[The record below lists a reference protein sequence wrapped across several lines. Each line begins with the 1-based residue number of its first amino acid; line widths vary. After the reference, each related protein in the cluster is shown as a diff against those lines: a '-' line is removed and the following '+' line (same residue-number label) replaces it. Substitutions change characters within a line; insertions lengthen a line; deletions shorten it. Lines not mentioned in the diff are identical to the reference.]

1 MMPTDSGPEGRSVP
15 SVNERGLKKSRL
27 VQWLIVVLIM
37 IVVGGGVAWL
47 LHSLRQAWHATAT
60 PSEPPATATPRPRQ
74 FDWSQLAPPAP
85 PAPPTPAPALN
96 PNPAPAAQPA
106 SAPAASATPPDKM
119 MLTSAVERTST
130 ATVGTPAAAATVSA
144 SAGQGDSGGALSPLL
159 GSTKTV
165 RARANWLGD
174 RNFILA
180 KGTAFDCV
188 LITKLVS
195 TVSGIV
201 TCTVP
206 RNVYSDNG
214 KVLLIERGSTVT
226 GEYRSDQLQLG
237 MERIFVLWDRI
248 KTIDGVVITLD
259 SPGTGPLGE
268 GGVGGYVD
276 NHWGERIG
284 AAVLLSL
291 VQDAVA
297 YKTAQETAT
306 NGTSVVM
313 LPNTTQQSQTLAGK
327 ILDKTINIPP
337 TLSRNQGDK
346 VMVMVARDLD
356 FSSVYALRAQ

>member
-1 MMPTDSGPEGRSVP
+1 MMPIDPGPEGRSVP
-15 SVNERGLKKSRL
+15 SVNERGLQKSR
-27 VQWLIVVLIM
+27 VAQWLIVVLIM
-37 IVVGGGVAWL
+37 LVIGGGAAWL
-47 LHSLRQAWHATAT
+47 LRGLRQAWRATAT
-60 PSEPPATATPRPRQ
+60 GPTEPPASTNAHPRS
-74 FDWSQLAPPAP
+74 FDWSQIAPPAP
-85 PAPPTPAPALN
+85 PAPAPVPALSPNPTPAG
-96 PNPAPAAQPA
+96 QPA
-106 SAPAASATPPDKM
+106 SAPASTALPPDKM
-119 MLTSAVERTST
+119 MLTSAAERSTSVGVAAS
-130 ATVGTPAAAATVSA
+130 ATPSTLST
-144 SAGQGDSGGALSPLL
+144 SAGQGDSGGLTPMLA
-159 GSTKTV
+159 GTKTV

-174 RNFILA
+174 RNFMLA

-214 KVLLIERGSTVT
+214 KVLLIERGSMVT

-248 KTIDGVVITLD
+248 KTVNGVVISLD
-259 SPGTGPLGE
+259 SPGTGELGE

-276 NHWGERIG
+276 NHWAQRIG

-297 YKTAQETAT
+297 YKTAQESST

-313 LPNTTQQSQTLAGK
+313 LPNTAQQSQTLAGK

-356 FSSVYALRAQ
+356 FSSVYALRPQ